1 MEISVSDII
10 EKIKKANDFKTDKE
24 VAEYLNIATNTI
36 NNIKTRNSL
45 GTFLEK
51 IITNYPAKD
60 LISFDYLLQPSVT
73 LTTSR
78 LFLKS
83 NQLAIA
89 TNLIDSFEN
98 LLEQFALK
106 GSVLAIIF
114 QNLQTSKGKQ
124 FFLSFFDGDATL
136 TFSNMILLQ
145 SALEKISKSDIDLN
159 NPKKNVLEIT
169 KTIEISMDLFGSC
182 FKDTDLARLI
192 KLIDEILDD
201 ISCYEIITCL
211 PVLLNTINNE
221 IKESSE
227 RGVDK
232 FLPLIKSE

>member
-1 MEISVSDII
+1 MEIFVEDIL
-10 EKIKKANDFKTDKE
+10 ERIKKANNFKTDKE

-51 IITNYPAKD
+51 IITNYPEKD
-60 LISFDYLLQPSVT
+60 FLSFDYLLQPSVT
-73 LTTSR
+73 LSASK

-89 TNLIDSFEN
+89 TNLMDSFED
-98 LLEQFALK
+98 LLEQFVLK
-106 GSVLAIIF
+106 GSVIAVIF
-114 QNLQTSKGKQ
+114 QNLQTLKGKQ
-124 FFLSFFDGDATL
+124 FFISFFNTDAAL

-145 SALEKISKSDIDLN
+145 SILDKISKSTIDFSH
-159 NPKKNVLEIT
+159 PKNTFLEIT
-169 KTIEISMDLFGSC
+169 KNFEISNDLFGSC
-182 FKDTDLARLI
+182 FRDTDLARLLE
-192 KLIDEILDD
+192 LIDKILDD

-211 PVLLNTINNE
+211 PKLMDTINNE
-221 IKESSE
+221 IKEASI

-232 FLPLIKSE
+232 ILTPITSE